1 VAIVVNIP
9 SGASNSKLGFRRIK
23 KLLAGTV
30 ALNTLAA
37 PASAVDPAA
46 RPYFK
51 APPAVIPIYDWSGF
65 YVGSAGTWST
75 PAAWSSLRPLAWGA
89 IMRREARWAVTSA
102 TAGK

>member
-1 VAIVVNIP
+1 M
-9 SGASNSKLGFRRIK
+9 
-23 KLLAGTV
+23 LAGTV
-30 ALNTLAA
+30 ALIALAA
-37 PASAVDPAA
+37 PAAAADLAA
-46 RPYFK
+46 RSYVK
-51 APPAVIPIYDWSGF
+51 APPVVIPIYDWSGF